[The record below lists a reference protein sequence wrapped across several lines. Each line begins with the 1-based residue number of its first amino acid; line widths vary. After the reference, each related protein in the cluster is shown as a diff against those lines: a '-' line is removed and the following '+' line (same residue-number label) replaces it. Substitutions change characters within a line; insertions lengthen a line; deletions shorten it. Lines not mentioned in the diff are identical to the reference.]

1 VSFGLVLALLGLCV
15 LGSAIYSGSET
26 GLYSLSRL
34 RVEAEVR
41 NGSRSARLVQR
52 LLHDERG
59 LLLTLLIGNN
69 LMLQLCA
76 DLGEDLT
83 TRFGVPPAWRE
94 LVLSGLMTPFL
105 FVFAELVPKDLFHR
119 RPHALVGY
127 TAPLVAA
134 SKLVFLPLVLVL
146 RGCVLVIE
154 KALRIPAGSQHGSWR
169 ESLLDVLGESEAAVT
184 PATESMVQNVLELR
198 STPVER
204 VMVPWSKVRRL
215 EASESPERQA
225 AALEACPFSRLVVVD
240 GRGAAVGYVHLLE
253 VLGDPARRPPLDHLR
268 PLITLGADLSLDRA
282 LARLRA
288 EGQRLAVVGRRE
300 APLGLVTVKD
310 LVEEI
315 SGELSR
321 W

>member
-1 VSFGLVLALLGLCV
+1 MSPALTLALMSLCV
-15 LGSAIYSGSET
+15 LGTAIYEGSET

-41 NGSRSARLVQR
+41 HGRRSARLVQR
-52 LLHDERG
+52 LLRDERG
-59 LLLTLLIGNN
+59 LLMTLLIGSN
-69 LMLQLCA
+69 LMLELCA

-83 TRFGVPPAWRE
+83 TLLGVQPAWRE
-94 LVLSGLMTPFL
+94 LVLSMLLTPFL

-119 RPHALVGY
+119 RPHTLVGY
-127 TAPLVAA
+127 TAPLIAA
-134 SKLVFLPLVLVL
+134 SKLVFLPLVVVL
-146 RGCVLVIE
+146 RAFIVFLERSLGI
-154 KALRIPAGSQHGSWR
+154 APGSQHGSWR
-169 ESLLDVLGESEAAVT
+169 ESLLDVLGESEVSVS
-184 PATESMVQNVLELR
+184 PATESMVRNVLELR
-198 STPVER
+198 STPVQR
-204 VMVPWSKVRRL
+204 AMVPWAKVRRI
-215 EASESPERQA
+215 EATESVERQFQA
-225 AALEACPFSRLVVVD
+225 IEACPFSRLVVVD
-240 GRGAAVGYVHLLE
+240 AHGVALGYVHLLE
-253 VLGDPARRPPLDHLR
+253 VLGDPDHRPPLEHLR

-300 APLGLVTVKD
+300 TPLGLVTVKD